1 MLFILWGI
9 HISLLCQGY
18 FLLCHEIVI
27 NNFIHERVVN
37 YVSTRW
43 CNTMGMDVQS
53 FMLYAINIW
62 CKIYISVNK
71 FDVKLVNQSL
81 EDVHQPKFDY
91 YKKFKY
97 WLFLDILKLIKP
109 ARFT

>member
-1 MLFILWGI
+1 
-9 HISLLCQGY
+9 
-18 FLLCHEIVI
+18 
-27 NNFIHERVVN
+27 
-37 YVSTRW
+37 
-43 CNTMGMDVQS
+43 MDVQS
-53 FMLYAINIW
+53 FMLYAINIR

-97 WLFLDILKLIKP
+97 
-109 ARFT
+109 